1 MKKFCKALTLLLIC
15 VLGTGCSITGQKA
28 ETVIEDGYFF
38 YYINEDETE
47 LVKEPYEPKEET
59 TDAMLQELMQLLKNP
74 DEDKSEENNEINLLP
89 SKVKINSHTI
99 GKGILTIDFSEEYKK
114 MSTVREILTRA
125 GVVKTFIQVPDIRY
139 VQFTV
144 SGKPLTDSKGKE
156 IGPMNEEFFIEYSGN
171 GDSTY
176 QYAVLTLYFTDE
188 DGTFLIPEKR
198 RVYYNSNMSLEQVV
212 LQQLIEG
219 PRKEGNY
226 PTLPADCDVLNTV
239 TSDDTCYIN
248 FDYEFLEGFLPVQE
262 DIPIYSIVNSLT
274 DVCGTGRV
282 QISVEGDSKAVF
294 RETMSLNQF
303 FMKNEELIDPQLQE
317 QQEETE
323 GKEEEKTSESQEK
336 EGTEDTEKNTE
347 ETKQTKKEE

>member
-1 MKKFCKALTLLLIC
+1 MKKLFKALTLLIIC
-15 VLGTGCSITGQKA
+15 VLGTGCSITGQKD

-38 YYINEDETE
+38 YYINEEETE

-74 DEDKSEENNEINLLP
+74 DEDKSEEDNEINLLP

-125 GVVKTFIQVPDIRY
+125 GVVKTFVQVPDIRY

-176 QYAVLTLYFTDE
+176 QYAVLTLYFTDK

-198 RVYYNSNMSLEQVV
+198 KVYYNSNMSLEQVV
-212 LQQLIEG
+212 LEQLIEG

-226 PTLPADCDVLNTV
+226 PTLPSDCDVLNTV
-239 TSDDTCYIN
+239 TSDNTCYIN

-262 DIPIYSIVNSLT
+262 DVPIYSIVNSLT

-303 FMKNEELIDPQLQE
+303 FTKNEELIDPQLKEQKQE
-317 QQEETE
+317 TVGEETE
-323 GKEEEKTSESQEK
+323 EKASESEDKEKTEN
-336 EGTEDTEKNTE
+336 NTK
-347 ETKQTKKEE
+347 ETKQTEKKE